1 VRSRGRVP
9 RFCSRTCRQRAYEQ
23 RKWQRPAPIDLL
35 GRDLKSMAVQQ
46 LIREE
51 VWKVLQELGLAPKA
65 PVPVPPTVS
74 KKSRPELRL
83 VRPDEPSPQ
92 G

>member
-1 VRSRGRVP
+1 MRSRGRVP

-23 RKWQRPAPIDLL
+23 RKWQRPTPVDLL
-35 GRDLKSMAVQQ
+35 GRDLKSMAVRQ

-51 VWKVLQELGLAPKA
+51 VWKVLRELGLAPKA
-65 PVPVPPTVS
+65 PVEPTVS

-83 VRPDEPSPQ
+83 IRPDEPSPA